1 MTQDRSLKTTVL
13 WFIYALVIGVSF
25 LTFVPSYLQQRNT
38 LRAEY
43 LARGKALAKNLNY
56 NSRQPLLSKDYKA
69 LYALVDSLMREPDI
83 HWVAIQDAAG
93 RVVAQNGADRI
104 QWQKGEPDSGEKAEQ
119 VRIRPYELG
128 RNETVL
134 DIQVENVVKEQP
146 VAESGSPA
154 ELMFLEGLTEQP
166 GKAAVS
172 QEKYLGTVH
181 VGLSLKSMQAKQRR
195 LTWLLGLVL
204 IIAMI
209 LGTGAGLYFSNTFLQ
224 PINQLVGIMEN
235 IASNQGDLTRRIDL
249 HRRDELGKLAEA
261 FNRFLGNLRQIV
273 ANTIALINRMNESV
287 EEVAATSEQVNGTA
301 DAINTSVRAFI
312 EDLQR
317 QEEETTATTTMLNQ
331 VTAALQ
337 DTTQKSEGASRLF
350 METENLSEQ
359 GKKTVQDSVSHI
371 DGITENMGVIER
383 RMQNLTN
390 SLDEIGSFVVA
401 IRRITTQ
408 TNMLSLNAS
417 IESARAGDAGRGF
430 QVVAEEIRKLAEH
443 AAGSSEQIQTNIAK
457 IRDET
462 LLTVKA
468 THEGTSAVHTGR
480 DTVYQAGEAL
490 QRILQQANQAA
501 EASMAIS
508 EDMVRQ
514 SEVLKTMMER
524 IRDIEALG
532 KKNFGAAQ
540 SVAASVQEQT
550 SSLEQITSSL
560 QRLSQDS
567 LKVRNMIVEFKID

>member
-390 SLDEIGSFVVA
+390 SLDEIG
-401 IRRITTQ
+401 R
-408 TNMLSLNAS
+408 
-417 IESARAGDAGRGF
+417 GRGPRLSGRGRGNPEIGRTCGRVLRADPD
-430 QVVAEEIRKLAEH
+430 QHRQNPGRNPADRKGHPRRHLRRPYGPGYGLPGGRSPAAHPATGQPGGRSVDGHLRGHGQAVRGAENHDGTHPRH
-443 AAGSSEQIQTNIAK
+443 RSSGQKEFRRRPK
-457 IRDET
+457 C
-462 LLTVKA
+462 
-468 THEGTSAVHTGR
+468 G
-480 DTVYQAGEAL
+480 
-490 QRILQQANQAA
+490 
-501 EASMAIS
+501 
-508 EDMVRQ
+508 
-514 SEVLKTMMER
+514 R
-524 IRDIEALG
+524 IRSGADFLPGTDHQLAPASQPGLPESQKHDRGIQDRLG
-532 KKNFGAAQ
+532 P
-540 SVAASVQEQT
+540 
-550 SSLEQITSSL
+550 
-560 QRLSQDS
+560 
-567 LKVRNMIVEFKID
+567 VR